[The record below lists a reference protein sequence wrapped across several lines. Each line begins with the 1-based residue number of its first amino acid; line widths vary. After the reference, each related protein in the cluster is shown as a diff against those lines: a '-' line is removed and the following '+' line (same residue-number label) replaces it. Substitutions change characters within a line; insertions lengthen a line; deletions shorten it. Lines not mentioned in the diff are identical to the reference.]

1 LDALSPPTEILVSYR
16 VGGGAANVDQRLTVY
31 EDASAELDE
40 RHRSRDSITLQLDAA
55 ELRKLKAGLEAVPAD
70 AWSSRMG
77 LALGRQGH
85 LLKRSIGRVPADA
98 DVRVMREGKGLGGRA
113 LEDPNVASLIEQLD
127 EIRVRAVRS
136 EPR

>member
-1 LDALSPPTEILVSYR
+1 VSDALLTYR
-16 VGGGAANVDQRLTVY
+16 VGGGPANVDQRMTVH
-31 EDASAELDE
+31 EDGRVELDE
-40 RHRSRDSITLQLDAA
+40 RHRSRNAVALQLDAA
-55 ELRKLKAGLEAVPAD
+55 DLRKLKAGLEAVPAD

-77 LALGRQGH
+77 LVLGRQGH

-98 DVRVMREGKGLGGRA
+98 DVRVMRDGKGLGGRA
-113 LEDPNVASLIEQLD
+113 LDDPNVASLVEQLD

>member
-1 LDALSPPTEILVSYR
+1 
-16 VGGGAANVDQRLTVY
+16 
-31 EDASAELDE
+31 
-40 RHRSRDSITLQLDAA
+40 
-55 ELRKLKAGLEAVPAD
+55 
-70 AWSSRMG
+70 MG

-113 LEDPNVASLIEQLD
+113 LEDPNVASLVEQLD